1 MNEPDQLPPTASVPP
16 PAGQSEA
23 GPPGDKRPKRRFL
36 TRYAG
41 LPETGLRPLTAAF
54 GVLVAAF
61 VMITGTIVVAAFDP
75 ELEST
80 AAREAAQAMVA
91 IGLLGTAI
99 AFALHDQGGRLRSA
113 LASLGMRSGPLGAA
127 IGLAILA
134 WGIYLLS
141 AAVLAPL
148 LQPEQE
154 DIAIELGN
162 DLDSFWSIFIAGLLI
177 VVAAPLAEET
187 FFRGF
192 MFGALRNS
200 LSIWPAA
207 LISAGIWGLL
217 HLSGGNAGVAI
228 QLALFGIVLAWL
240 YERSG
245 NLWSPILAHTINNTI
260 AFTLLVTGSL

>member
-1 MNEPDQLPPTASVPP
+1 MNGPHDPRSTHSAPPPTPE
-16 PAGQSEA
+16 SEVQ
-23 GPPGDKRPKRRFL
+23 GPVDDRPKGRFL

-41 LPETGLRPLTAAF
+41 LPVIGIGPSTAAL

-75 ELEST
+75 DLEST
-80 AAREAAQAMVA
+80 AAREAAQAVVA
-91 IGLLGTAI
+91 IALFGTAVG
-99 AFALHDQGGRLRSA
+99 FALARHGARLRSA
-113 LASLGMRSGPLGAA
+113 LTALGMRGSPLGAT

-141 AAVLAPL
+141 ALVLTPL

-154 DIAIELGN
+154 DIAVELGT
-162 DLDSFWSIFIAGLLI
+162 DFGSAWSILTAGLLI
-177 VVAAPLAEET
+177 VVAAPISEEV

-200 LSIWPAA
+200 LPLWTAA
-207 LISAGIWGLL
+207 LISALVWGAL
-217 HLSGGNAGVAI
+217 HLSGGNLGVAI
-228 QLALFGIVLAWL
+228 QLSLFGIVLAWL

-245 NLWSPILAHTINNTI
+245 SLWSPILAHTINNAI
-260 AFTLLVTGSL
+260 AFTVLVSGSV